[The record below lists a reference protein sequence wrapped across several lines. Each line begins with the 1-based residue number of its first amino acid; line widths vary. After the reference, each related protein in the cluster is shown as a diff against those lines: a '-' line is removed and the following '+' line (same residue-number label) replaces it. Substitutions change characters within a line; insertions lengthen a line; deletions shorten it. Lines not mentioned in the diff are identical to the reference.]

1 MDFELNFIP
10 DIYRLK
16 NLDLKNFS
24 DKDLLTH
31 FNNFGIKE
39 GRISCNLMTRGGLKL
54 HLNDFINKFTSYQ
67 YLEIS
72 PFASPFLINKDKK
85 IVKYFDVLNR
95 DELIKR
101 ANFINVANKTILYDP
116 SKIPEI
122 DYVNTQGSLCEID
135 QKFKVVFS
143 SHTIEHIP
151 DIINHIN
158 EVGSLLSD
166 NSFYVLIIPD
176 KRYCFD
182 HYLHESNV
190 AQMIDSYHQKNKKHS
205 LTSIIEHKSLTTHND
220 PIKHWREEHGDYNYK
235 NLAKNIKETYELYKE
250 NIDYIDVH
258 KWQFTPTSFEFNMNL
273 LFEMNFINLKPHRVY
288 HTPKN
293 NFEFISVLK
302 HQI

>member
-10 DIYRLK
+10 DIYRL
-16 NLDLKNFS
+16 NNPDLWDFS
-24 DKDLLTH
+24 DNDLLKH
-31 FNNFGIKE
+31 FNNSGIKE
-39 GRISCNLMTRGGLKL
+39 GRISCNLMTRDGLKL
-54 HLNDFINKFTSYQ
+54 YLNDFINKSDSCQ
-67 YLEIS
+67 SLEIS
-72 PFASPFLINKDKK
+72 PFASPFLLNKNKKK
-85 IVKYFDVLNR
+85 IKYFDVLNR
-95 DELIKR
+95 EELIKR
-101 ANFINVANKTILYDP
+101 ANSINVANETILYDP
-116 SKIPEI
+116 SKIPEM
-122 DYVNTQGSLCEID
+122 DYVNSQGSLSKID
-135 QKFKVVFS
+135 QKFNIIFS

-158 EVGSLLSD
+158 EVETLLNDSG
-166 NSFYVLIIPD
+166 FYILIIPD

-190 AQMIDSYHQKNKKHS
+190 ASMIDSYYQKNKKHS

-220 PIKHWREEHGDYNYK
+220 PVKHWGGEHGDYNYK
-235 NLAKNIKETYELYKE
+235 NLAKIIKESYELYKE

-293 NFEFISVLK
+293 NFEFIAILK
-302 HQI
+302 K